1 MAGKPSV
8 TGVAEAMAGQYR
20 ELTVAAV
27 VLGVIQGVV
36 LNLAFVY
43 AALKLGFSIGG
54 STVAAITGSPWRS
67 GVASSRRRGSST
79 AAWPCHRPAAT
90 AT

>member
-1 MAGKPSV
+1 MSE
-8 TGVAEAMAGQYR
+8 TSSYR

-43 AALKLGFSIGG
+43 AALKLGFSI
-54 STVAAITGSPWRS
+54 ITRIS
-67 GVASSRRRGSST
+67 G
-79 AAWPCHRPAAT
+79 
-90 AT
+90 